1 MKQLNFTLLLLLCT
15 FLAVNAQ
22 QTVQLNI
29 HHKLGEADFA
39 FNTEAQN
46 NLGNS
51 FILDRLEYYISEI
64 TLVHDGGQEIEIED
78 FWILVDASEETS
90 IELGMFA
97 LENLEGIRFHIG
109 VDPDHNHLDPASFP
123 MGHPLAPQAPS
134 MHWGWAAGY
143 RFLAME
149 GESGS
154 LLNQVFEI
162 HGLGDA
168 NYYET
173 NMEISPSV
181 ENDML
186 VVSLDADYTKILT
199 NINVGSGLIEHGE
212 TGEAANAVKNLANVV
227 FSPSNTSVGTDN
239 RITPSQLRLYP
250 NPAVNGKVRV
260 EIPSSLTSVNMKVV
274 LTNALGQQQH
284 SFSWTKG
291 DTQMELENLPSGLY
305 WINLMEAGEVIVSK
319 QLLVK

>member
-1 MKQLNFTLLLLLCT
+1 MKRFNFTLLLLLCS
-15 FLAVNAQ
+15 LIAVNAQ

-64 TLVHDGGQEIEIED
+64 TLVYDGGQEIEVED

-173 NMEISPSV
+173 SIEINPAAGNNV
-181 ENDML
+181 LAVN
-186 VVSLDADYTKILT
+186 LDADYTKILT
-199 NINVGSGLIEHGE
+199 NINIGSGLIEHGE

-227 FSPSNTSVGTDN
+227 FSPTTTSVGTN
-239 RITPSQLRLYP
+239 SRITPSQLRLYP
-250 NPAVNGKVRV
+250 NPAVNGRV
-260 EIPSSLTSVNMKVV
+260 LIEIPSSLASANLEIV
-274 LTNALGQQQH
+274 LTNALGQHQN

-291 DTQMELENLPSGLY
+291 GAQMELENLPSGLY
-305 WINLMEAGEVIVSK
+305 WINLMEAGEVLVSK